1 MGGRI
6 FELIPKIMGEI
17 GAIGKNGTNTYD
29 NYKFRSID
37 DVYNKVQPVLA
48 KNGVFFK
55 PTVLE
60 STESTVVSQ
69 KGAAQ
74 VRIKQ
79 KVEYTFYA
87 SDGSSF
93 STIVE
98 GEAIDRADKATNK
111 AMTAALKYML
121 IQVFCI
127 AIDGNNDA
135 DSGSP
140 SSECSEEETKI
151 YSNKIREILK
161 EKNRN
166 EKGLIGH
173 LPSIINRDVKKIE
186 DLHKPEFLQVIA
198 FLTQIEVKK

>member
-48 KNGVFFK
+48 RNGVFFK

-60 STESTVVSQ
+60 SNESTVVSQ

-135 DSGSP
+135 DGSSP
-140 SSECSEEETKI
+140 SSECSEEEIKI
-151 YSNKIREILK
+151 YSSKVRELLN

-166 EKGLIGH
+166 EKSLIGH
-173 LPSIINRDVKKIE
+173 LHSIINRDVKKIE

-198 FLTQIEVKK
+198 FLTQLEVKK